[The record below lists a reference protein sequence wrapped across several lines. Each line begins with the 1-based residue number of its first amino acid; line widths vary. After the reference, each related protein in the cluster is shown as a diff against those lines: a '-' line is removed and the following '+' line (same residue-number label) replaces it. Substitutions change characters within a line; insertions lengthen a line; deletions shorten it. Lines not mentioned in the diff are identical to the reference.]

1 MSHPER
7 RELATE
13 PKFCEMEQS
22 EMEQNQGANLF
33 ATQGSLNGF
42 CCAAEAK
49 DTFPVSIYW
58 SSFLDPTSGYALVV
72 LGRIGT
78 PSPKL
83 RRASLA
89 QDDTQNHS

>member
-1 MSHPER
+1 M
-7 RELATE
+7 
-13 PKFCEMEQS
+13 
-22 EMEQNQGANLF
+22 F

-42 CCAAEAK
+42 CYAAEGK
-49 DTFPVSIYW
+49 VTFYAAAYW

-83 RRASLA
+83 RLNLLASFA
-89 QDDTQNHS
+89 QDDSLID